1 MGLNWAEHT
10 EEIEAPVEVCFE
22 AIVDY
27 ESFPRWQ
34 DAVDSVEV
42 IDRTPDGL
50 GQDVRLFVDAKIRK
64 IDYVLR
70 YSYTRPTEIRWD
82 FVEGNGMRD
91 VDGVYTLESLG
102 PERTRATYN
111 LGADPELPV
120 PGMILRRTH
129 KQLVKRSVQDLRD
142 EAERRHSAGPD
153 AQTATPEA
161 ADAQAATREAT
172 PPGTRD
178 AVTEPPIPPV
188 ADSPEPEPVHER
200 PGAAD
205 DWVPKAE
212 REAGPRAAEGPGPSA
227 GAPRPSPT
235 LTDLAEELAEQA
247 IQTGRAVASGA
258 VRAGMGAAEQMLEIG
273 REAADGLIRRID
285 DKLDDRRDPEDR

>member
-10 EEIEAPVEVCFE
+10 EEIEAPVETCFA

-42 IDRTPDGL
+42 RSRTADGL
-50 GQDVRLFVDAKIRK
+50 GEDVQLFVDAKIRK

-129 KQLVKRSVQDLRD
+129 KQLVKRSVAGPQRRGRAPLPGRRGRADRD
-142 EAERRHSAGPD
+142 ARCPRAGCAGGRGRADRGRGRAGRRQEPPRPERRMG
-153 AQTATPEA
+153 
-161 ADAQAATREAT
+161 
-172 PPGTRD
+172 
-178 AVTEPPIPPV
+178 
-188 ADSPEPEPVHER
+188 
-200 PGAAD
+200 
-205 DWVPKAE
+205 
-212 REAGPRAAEGPGPSA
+212 AEGRARGRGSRGAKAPAPPREPRGHLMPRRPTSRGSSPS
-227 GAPRPSPT
+227 
-235 LTDLAEELAEQA
+235 
-247 IQTGRAVASGA
+247 
-258 VRAGMGAAEQMLEIG
+258 
-273 REAADGLIRRID
+273 RR
-285 DKLDDRRDPEDR
+285 

>member
-10 EEIEAPVEVCFE
+10 EEIEAPVEVCFD

-27 ESFPRWQ
+27 ESFSRWQ

-42 IDRTPDGL
+42 IDRTPEGL

-120 PGMILRRTH
+120 PGIIVRRTH

-142 EAERRHSAGPD
+142 EAERRFQAGEE
-153 AQTATPEA
+153 AQTATPDVPEPAAPPVEDVPIGEA
-161 ADAQAATREAT
+161 ASRRRAARRRARPAQRRLGPESRAR
-172 PPGTRD
+172 GRD
-178 AVTEPPIPPV
+178 P
-188 ADSPEPEPVHER
+188 R
-200 PGAAD
+200 GA
-205 DWVPKAE
+205 
-212 REAGPRAAEGPGPSA
+212 RAGPLGREPRDRPPSLA
-227 GAPRPSPT
+227 
-235 LTDLAEELAEQA
+235 DLAGELAEQA
-247 IQTGRAVASGA
+247 IQTGRAVAGGA
-258 VRAGMGAAEQMLEIG
+258 VRAGMGAAEQALEVG
-273 REAADGLIRRID
+273 REAADGLIRRLN
-285 DKLDDRRDPEDR
+285 DKLDDRDRS

>member
-10 EEIEAPVEVCFE
+10 EEIEAPVEVCFD

-27 ESFPRWQ
+27 ESFSRWQ

-120 PGMILRRTH
+120 PGIILRRTH
-129 KQLVKRSVQDLRD
+129 KQLVKRSVEDLRD
-142 EAERRHSAGPD
+142 EAERRFQAGEE
-153 AQTATPEA
+153 AQTATPQVREPAPPQAEDVPIADEGEPA
-161 ADAQAATREAT
+161 AASRRRRGPDQPTTGCRRPSARPRPVRPRAWPFRGRPETLT
-172 PPGTRD
+172 GTRL
-178 AVTEPPIPPV
+178 
-188 ADSPEPEPVHER
+188 S
-200 PGAAD
+200 
-205 DWVPKAE
+205 
-212 REAGPRAAEGPGPSA
+212 
-227 GAPRPSPT
+227 
-235 LTDLAEELAEQA
+235 DLAEELAEQA
-247 IQTGRAVASGA
+247 ITTGRAVAAGA
-258 VRAGMGAAEQMLEIG
+258 IRAGMGAAEQALEVG
-273 REAADGLIRRID
+273 REAADGLIRRLN
-285 DKLDDRRDPEDR
+285 DKLDDRDRS

>member
-1 MGLNWAEHT
+1 M
-10 EEIEAPVEVCFE
+10 
-22 AIVDY
+22 
-27 ESFPRWQ
+27 
-34 DAVDSVEV
+34 

-120 PGMILRRTH
+120 PGIILRRTH

-142 EAERRHSAGPD
+142 EAERRHSADPD

-161 ADAQAATREAT
+161 ADAATREAR
-172 PPGTRD
+172 PRGPATR
-178 AVTEPPIPPV
+178 
-188 ADSPEPEPVHER
+188 
-200 PGAAD
+200 
-205 DWVPKAE
+205 
-212 REAGPRAAEGPGPSA
+212 
-227 GAPRPSPT
+227 
-235 LTDLAEELAEQA
+235 
-247 IQTGRAVASGA
+247 
-258 VRAGMGAAEQMLEIG
+258 
-273 REAADGLIRRID
+273 
-285 DKLDDRRDPEDR
+285 

>member
-10 EEIEAPVEVCFE
+10 EEIEAPVEVCFD

-27 ESFPRWQ
+27 ESFSRWQ

-120 PGMILRRTH
+120 PGMILRR
-129 KQLVKRSVQDLRD
+129 V
-142 EAERRHSAGPD
+142 
-153 AQTATPEA
+153 
-161 ADAQAATREAT
+161 AQAARQAQR
-172 PPGTRD
+172 PGPAGRGRAPLPGRRGCADLD
-178 AVTEPPIPPV
+178 ARCPRAGCAGGRGRADRGGRRAGGRAGRAAAGPAQRRLGAEGRARVRGPRGAKAPAPLREPPDPPERLRPISR
-188 ADSPEPEPVHER
+188 ASSPSRRSRPAAPW
-200 PGAAD
+200 PGALSGRGWA
-205 DWVPKAE
+205 
-212 REAGPRAAEGPGPSA
+212 S
-227 GAPRPSPT
+227 
-235 LTDLAEELAEQA
+235 AEQA
-247 IQTGRAVASGA
+247 
-258 VRAGMGAAEQMLEIG
+258 LEVG
-273 REAADGLIRRID
+273 REAADGLIRRLN
-285 DKLDDRRDPEDR
+285 DKLDDRDRRD

>member
-10 EEIEAPVEVCFE
+10 EEIAAPVETCFA

-42 IDRTPDGL
+42 TSRTPEGL
-50 GQDVRLFVDAKIRK
+50 GQDVRLYVDAKIRK

-91 VDGVYTLESLG
+91 MDGVYTLESLG

-120 PGMILRRTH
+120 PGIIVRRTH
-129 KQLVKRSVQDLRD
+129 KQLVKRSVEDLRD
-142 EAERRHSAGPD
+142 EAERRFQAGED
-153 AQTATPEA
+153 AQTATPH
-161 ADAQAATREAT
+161 
-172 PPGTRD
+172 
-178 AVTEPPIPPV
+178 VSEPAIPPV
-188 ADSPEPEPVHER
+188 ADAPEPPPVEPQA
-200 PGAAD
+200 PAPAD

-212 REAGPRAAEGPGPSA
+212 REAESRAAAGPGPSA
-227 GAPRPSPT
+227 GAPRPSPS
-235 LTDLAEELAEQA
+235 LSDLAEELAEQA
-247 IQTGRAVASGA
+247 VQTGRAVAAGA
-258 VRAGMGAAEQMLEIG
+258 VRAGMGAAEQALEIG
-273 REAADGLIRRID
+273 REAADGLIRRLN
-285 DKLDDRRDPEDR
+285 DKLDDRDRS

>member
-10 EEIEAPVEVCFE
+10 EEIAAPVETCFA

-42 IDRTPDGL
+42 TSRTPEGL
-50 GQDVRLFVDAKIRK
+50 GQDVRLYVDAKIRK

-102 PERTRATYN
+102 PDRTSATYN

-142 EAERRHSAGPD
+142 EAERRYKAGED
-153 AQTATPEA
+153 AETATPDVPERSGPEV
-161 ADAQAATREAT
+161 DE
-172 PPGTRD
+172 
-178 AVTEPPIPPV
+178 VPIG
-188 ADSPEPEPVHER
+188 EEGER
-200 PGAAD
+200 PAGAAPPPPPPPAAA

-212 REAGPRAAEGPGPSA
+212 REAETRTAEGPGPSA
-227 GAPRPSPT
+227 GAPRPSRPSAA
-235 LTDLAEELAEQA
+235 DLAGELAEQA
-247 IQTGRAVASGA
+247 IQTGRAVAGGA
-258 VRAGMGAAEQMLEIG
+258 VKAGMGVAEQAVQVG
-273 REAADGLIRRID
+273 REAADGLIRRVNR
-285 DKLDDRRDPEDR
+285 KLGDDPEERSRD

>member
-10 EEIEAPVEVCFE
+10 EEIEAPVEVCFD

-27 ESFPRWQ
+27 ESFSRWQ

-91 VDGVYTLESLG
+91 MDGVYTLESLG

-120 PGMILRRTH
+120 PGMIVRRTH

-142 EAERRHSAGPD
+142 EAERRFKAGEE
-153 AQTATPEA
+153 AQTATP
-161 ADAQAATREAT
+161 D
-172 PPGTRD
+172 
-178 AVTEPPIPPV
+178 V
-188 ADSPEPEPVHER
+188 PEPAAPQEDVPIGEGGEPAAGPETAAPPPR
-200 PGAAD
+200 PAD

-212 REAGPRAAEGPGPSA
+212 REAQAHAAEGSGPSA
-227 GAPRPSPT
+227 GAPRPSPS
-235 LTDLAEELAEQA
+235 LADLAGELAEQA
-247 IQTGRAVASGA
+247 LQTGRAVAGGA
-258 VRAGMGAAEQMLEIG
+258 VRAGMGAAEQALEIG
-273 REAADGLIRRID
+273 REAADGLIRRLN
-285 DKLDDRRDPEDR
+285 DKLDDRDRS

>member
-10 EEIEAPVEVCFE
+10 EEIAAPVETCFD

-42 IDRTPDGL
+42 RSRTADGL
-50 GQDVRLFVDAKIRK
+50 GEDVQLFVDAKIRK

-102 PERTRATYN
+102 PDRTRATYN

-142 EAERRHSAGPD
+142 EAERRFQAG
-153 AQTATPEA
+153 E
-161 ADAQAATREAT
+161 DAQAATPDVPEE
-172 PPGTRD
+172 D
-178 AVTEPPIPPV
+178 APAVEDVPIGDEGEPTTQEPPR
-188 ADSPEPEPVHER
+188 AS
-200 PGAAD
+200 G
-205 DWVPKAE
+205 DWVPKGE
-212 REAGPRAAEGPGPSA
+212 REAETRAAEGAGPSA
-227 GAPRPSPT
+227 GAPRSSRASAS
-235 LTDLAEELAEQA
+235 DLAGELADQA
-247 IQTGRAVASGA
+247 MKTGRAVAGGA
-258 VRAGMGAAEQMLEIG
+258 ARAGMGVAEQALQVG
-273 REAADGLIRRID
+273 RDAADGLIRRVNR
-285 DKLDDRRDPEDR
+285 KLGDGDRR

>member
-10 EEIEAPVEVCFE
+10 EEIEAPVEICFD

-27 ESFPRWQ
+27 ESFSRWQ
-34 DAVDSVEV
+34 DSVDSVEV
-42 IDRTPDGL
+42 IGRTPEGL

-91 VDGVYTLESLG
+91 CDGAYTLEPLG

-129 KQLVKRSVQDLRD
+129 KQLVRRSVEDLRD
-142 EAERRHSAGPD
+142 EAERRHAAGESA
-153 AQTATPEA
+153 ATASPQVEEVPIGDEGEPA
-161 ADAQAATREAT
+161 ADAPA
-172 PPGTRD
+172 
-178 AVTEPPIPPV
+178 
-188 ADSPEPEPVHER
+188 PEPTAP
-200 PGAAD
+200 AD
-205 DWVPKAE
+205 DWVPKAA
-212 REAGPRAAEGPGPSA
+212 REAEARSAEGPSA
-227 GAPRPSPT
+227 GAPRPSRGSA
-235 LTDLAEELAEQA
+235 TDLAGELAEQA
-247 IQTGRAVASGA
+247 IQAGRAVAGGA
-258 VRAGMGAAEQMLEIG
+258 VRAGIGAAEQALEIG
-273 REAADGLIRRID
+273 REAADGLIRRVN
-285 DKLDDRRDPEDR
+285 DKLGDRDR

>member
-10 EEIEAPVEVCFE
+10 EEIEAPVEVCFD

-27 ESFPRWQ
+27 ESFSRWQ

-42 IDRTPDGL
+42 IDRTPEGL
-50 GQDVRLFVDAKIRK
+50 GQDVRLSVDAKIRK

-91 VDGVYTLESLG
+91 MDGVYTLESLG

-120 PGMILRRTH
+120 PGIIVRRTH
-129 KQLVKRSVQDLRD
+129 KQLVKRSVEDLRD
-142 EAERRHSAGPD
+142 EAERRFQAGEE
-153 AQTATPEA
+153 AQTTTP
-161 ADAQAATREAT
+161 Q
-172 PPGTRD
+172 
-178 AVTEPPIPPV
+178 VSEPAIPPV
-188 ADSPEPEPVHER
+188 ADAPEPPPVEPQA
-200 PGAAD
+200 PAPAD

-212 REAGPRAAEGPGPSA
+212 REAETRATAGPGPSP
-227 GAPRPSPT
+227 GAPRPSPS
-235 LTDLAEELAEQA
+235 LSDLAEELAEQA
-247 IQTGRAVASGA
+247 VQAGRAVAAGA
-258 VRAGMGAAEQMLEIG
+258 VRAGMGAAEQALEIG
-273 REAADGLIRRID
+273 REAADGLIRRLN
-285 DKLDDRRDPEDR
+285 DKLDDRDRS

>member
-10 EEIEAPVEVCFE
+10 EEIAAPVATCFD

-42 IDRTPDGL
+42 RTRTADGL
-50 GQDVRLFVDAKIRK
+50 GEEVQLFVDAKIRK

-82 FVEGNGMRD
+82 FVEGNGMRA
-91 VDGVYTLESLG
+91 VDGVYKLEPLG

-142 EAERRHSAGPD
+142 EAERRVAAGEH
-153 AQTATPEA
+153 AQTATPE
-161 ADAQAATREAT
+161 
-172 PPGTRD
+172 
-178 AVTEPPIPPV
+178 VTEPSTPPV
-188 ADSPEPEPVHER
+188 ANAPEPALVEPQTPR
-200 PGAAD
+200 PGD
-205 DWVPKAE
+205 DWMPKAE
-212 REAGPRAAEGPGPSA
+212 REAETRSSEGPGPSP
-227 GAPRPSPT
+227 GAPRPSQGSVA
-235 LTDLAEELAEQA
+235 DLAGELADQV

-258 VRAGMGAAEQMLEIG
+258 MRAGVGAAEQALEIG

-285 DKLDDRRDPEDR
+285 RKLEDLRGPEEPGPEES

>member
-10 EEIEAPVEVCFE
+10 EEIEAPVEVCFD

-27 ESFPRWQ
+27 ESFSRWQ

-142 EAERRHSAGPD
+142 EAERRFRATD
-153 AQTATPEA
+153 EAQTTTPGSPTSQEEVPIGDEGEPA
-161 ADAQAATREAT
+161 AGDE
-172 PPGTRD
+172 
-178 AVTEPPIPPV
+178 VTEPSIPPV
-188 ADSPEPEPVHER
+188 ADSPEPEPVRER
-200 PGAAD
+200 PGAED

-212 REAGPRAAEGPGPSA
+212 RQAQARADEGAGPSA
-227 GAPRPSPT
+227 GAPRPSPSS
-235 LTDLAEELAEQA
+235 LSDLAEELAEQA
-247 IQTGRAVASGA
+247 LQTGRAVAAGA
-258 VRAGMGAAEQMLEIG
+258 VRAGMGAAEQALEIG
-273 REAADGLIRRID
+273 REAADGLIRRLN
-285 DKLDDRRDPEDR
+285 DKLGDRDRS

>member
-10 EEIEAPVEVCFE
+10 EEIEAPVEVCFD

-27 ESFPRWQ
+27 ESFSRWQ

-42 IDRTPDGL
+42 IDRTPEGL
-50 GQDVRLFVDAKIRK
+50 GQNVRLFVDAKIRK

-91 VDGVYTLESLG
+91 MDGVYTLESLG

-129 KQLVKRSVQDLRD
+129 KQLVKRSVEDLRD
-142 EAERRHSAGPD
+142 EAKRRFQAGED
-153 AQTATPEA
+153 AQTATPH
-161 ADAQAATREAT
+161 
-172 PPGTRD
+172 
-178 AVTEPPIPPV
+178 VSEPAIPPV
-188 ADSPEPEPVHER
+188 ADAPEPPPVEPQA
-200 PGAAD
+200 PAPAD

-212 REAGPRAAEGPGPSA
+212 REAGSRAAAGPGPSA
-227 GAPRPSPT
+227 GAPRPSPS
-235 LTDLAEELAEQA
+235 LSDLAEELAEQA
-247 IQTGRAVASGA
+247 VQTGRAVAAGA
-258 VRAGMGAAEQMLEIG
+258 VRAGMGAAEQALEIG
-273 REAADGLIRRID
+273 REAADGLIRRLN
-285 DKLDDRRDPEDR
+285 DKLDDRDRS

>member
-1 MGLNWAEHT
+1 MGLNWAEHS
-10 EEIEAPVEVCFE
+10 EEIEAPVETCFA

-42 IDRTPDGL
+42 LSLTGEGL
-50 GQDVRLFVDAKIRK
+50 GEDVRLFVDAKIRK

-70 YSYTRPTEIRWD
+70 YRYTRPTEIRWD

-129 KQLVKRSVQDLRD
+129 KQLVKRSVEDLRT
-142 EAERRHSAGPD
+142 EAERRHAAGED
-153 AQTATPEA
+153 AQTATPETETVPIGDEPA
-161 ADAQAATREAT
+161 GGDPDAPA
-172 PPGTRD
+172 
-178 AVTEPPIPPV
+178 EP
-188 ADSPEPEPVHER
+188 AQQR
-200 PGAAD
+200 PQRAAD

-212 REAGPRAAEGPGPSA
+212 REAETRAAEGAGPSA
-227 GAPRPSPT
+227 GAPRSSRGSA
-235 LTDLAEELAEQA
+235 TDLAGELAEQA
-247 IQTGRAVASGA
+247 IQTGRAAAGGA
-258 VRAGMGAAEQMLEIG
+258 LRAGVGAAEQAIEIG
-273 REAADGLIRRID
+273 REAADGLIRRVNR
-285 DKLDDRRDPEDR
+285 KLGDRDGR